1 MFELLAEALFTGFLL
16 DCLFGDPHRMPHP
29 ICLIGNFI
37 AKGERVLRRIF
48 PIGARGEF
56 AGGVVLSL
64 LTVSLSFLV
73 PLGLILAANA
83 AVPWIAA
90 KTGGWQVNMLWLTN
104 TWMCY
109 RILAAKS
116 LKTETEK
123 VYFRLKQ
130 GDRDGARKALSMIVG
145 RQTENL
151 NEEQMTKAAVETV
164 AENTSDGVIAPM
176 FYFILGGAPLAFA
189 YKAINTLDSMI
200 GYKNDKYLYFGR
212 FAAKLDDVANFI
224 PARITAVLMIAA
236 AFLLGYDGKGA
247 VRIFRRDRKNHASPN
262 SAQSESVCAGALQIQ
277 LAGDAVYFGK
287 LYKKPFIG
295 DRRQEVQPYHIKQAI
310 RLMYGASIIAVLLVL
325 AFAKIGGM
333 F

>member
-1 MFELLAEALFTGFLL
+1 MFELLAEALLIGFVL
-16 DCLFGDPHRMPHP
+16 DCFFGDPYWLPHP

-37 AKGERVLRRIF
+37 AKGERILRKMFSR
-48 PIGARGEF
+48 GSKGEF
-56 AGGVVLSL
+56 AAGMILSL
-64 LTVSLSFLV
+64 LTVCLSFLV
-73 PLGLILAANA
+73 PLGLILLAIYIE
-83 AVPWIAA
+83 PWIEA
-90 KTGGWQVNMLWLTN
+90 KTGWQVNMLWLVN
-104 TWMCY
+104 TGMCY
-109 RILAAKS
+109 QILAAKS

-123 VYFRLKQ
+123 VYFALEKS
-130 GDRDGARKALSMIVG
+130 DPAGARKALSMIVG
-145 RQTENL
+145 RQTAHL
-151 NEEQMTKAAVETV
+151 DEEQITKAAVETV

-212 FAAKLDDVANFI
+212 FAAKLDDAANFI

-236 AFLLGYDGKGA
+236 SFVLRYDAKGA
-247 VRIFRRDRKNHASPN
+247 LRIFKRDRKNHASPN

-295 DRRQEVQPYHIKQAI
+295 DKIQKVQPKHIRKAI
-310 RLMYGASIIAVLLVL
+310 HLMYGASVIALLLIV
-325 AFAKIGGM
+325 AAAKIGGM
-333 F
+333 C